1 MNNIIEVKY
10 AVGSNSIHVTEP
22 KKATS
27 GSSGYNWFA
36 AEEKIL
42 LPRCVMPIMIE
53 FKMKIPCG
61 YFGKVCPRS
70 NLLKNY
76 FVSCDAGVIDS
87 DFRGTTLILMTNSK
101 KDPILIKTV
110 QRIAQI
116 VFHKKE
122 EVVFK
127 NVDCLSSTERGAGGF
142 GSTGI

>member
-53 FKMKIPCG
+53 FKMEK
-61 YFGKVCPRS
+61 FLV
-70 NLLKNY
+70 
-76 FVSCDAGVIDS
+76 VILEKS
-87 DFRGTTLILMTNSK
+87 IL
-101 KDPILIKTV
+101 D
-110 QRIAQI
+110 QI
-116 VFHKKE
+116 F
-122 EVVFK
+122 
-127 NVDCLSSTERGAGGF
+127 
-142 GSTGI
+142 